1 MNTSLEQIRETLIP
15 YLSDKSGSVG
25 LPSNL
30 FELLEDPDASA
41 RDKAEQI
48 EALLALNAGNEISS
62 DVLNQRLRDMLLPQ
76 VSIGSVFAY
85 PTSDRHVPNVLTSVS
100 STTRQKGEEIVF
112 AGTPQVGIAPG
123 VEHGRAR

>member
-41 RDKAEQI
+41 RDKAEQ
-48 EALLALNAGNEISS
+48 EQG
-62 DVLNQRLRDMLLPQ
+62 QR
-76 VSIGSVFAY
+76 
-85 PTSDRHVPNVLTSVS
+85 
-100 STTRQKGEEIVF
+100 
-112 AGTPQVGIAPG
+112 VGI
-123 VEHGRAR
+123 